1 MEFED
6 TKKFL
11 FVSKALPEDT
21 FAVVRFDGTEGISKL
36 YSFDI
41 TLVSDDPE
49 IDLKEILQNPA
60 TLTILGDHLDL
71 PVHGVLARFEQLH
84 EVKHH
89 FFYRAVL
96 VPRLWLSS
104 LYHENQLFLD
114 RTVPDIIE
122 DILKQT
128 GLTTQDYELRLTKEY
143 PQWEY
148 ICQYRETDYEFI
160 SRWMEREGIYFFFEQ
175 TDDYEKLVITDS
187 FTAHQDIKGDAL
199 IPYAPPTGLVP
210 EEELIQAFIS
220 RQTMLP
226 NKVILKDYNYRKP
239 SLELKAEAIVDP
251 QGRGDVYLYGEHFKE
266 PEQGSALAKIRAEE
280 IACRAN
286 VFHGEG
292 TATNLSSGYLFEL
305 ADHYREGFNR
315 KYLILDIEHEAV
327 QAASFLS
334 GLGED
339 LTEKEQK
346 RTYTNRFTTIPAG
359 VQFRPERTTQKPK
372 IQGTMNAVVDAAG
385 DGKYAELD
393 DQGRYKVILPFDL
406 SGNNDGRAS
415 RWVRMA
421 QPYAGAEY
429 GMHFPLHKGT
439 EVLLTFIDGDPD
451 RPIIA
456 SAVPNPATASPVN
469 TENQSESVIKT
480 GGDNKIRIE
489 DREDSERIIMQSPK
503 VNSFIRI
510 GTPNDPTPVPKNP
523 AITLTNNTISII
535 QDKELPDGWSKY
547 EVNPGFEKDNAVYD
561 GASATAADS
570 STTKIKV
577 PTPSSSEVDRTTPG
591 NYQIKFTVS
600 LFKAS
605 KDPVRETLPL
615 PRAKKDRLP
624 EKWTWKTVD
633 SQDYTISV
641 QVKEKQ
647 EKEYVEDKKKGDGIK
662 IQTDGGIEIYTGK
675 PEASLKNPQDI
686 NIITHATGK
695 ANEGNINIEAN
706 NIGLASRDRSVFA
719 IEGDQISFLGGNSFE
734 FGAGNSVSLTAG
746 TENSFFAGGKFE
758 LGAGSKSDVFVGSS
772 FGVAFG
778 AKYDL
783 FKGDE
788 YEFGNEAWKKHSN
801 KSITIDA
808 EKKIELIGG
817 KLNNSKIT
825 GEEKE
830 LTLQFGQDGE
840 SVADRPYKQL
850 AKHLTINLVV
860 HVLSIIGG
868 ASASSLNFALL
879 DPLFESAGLDELKGA
894 ARGSE
899 AAGAGL
905 AVIVMTG
912 LILLLKK
919 KIVGLDIKKKR
930 KKEILSE
937 ITMNKDGI
945 IIGSKQAEIDIQKGK
960 HITVAANKDLN
971 LIAQNNVNLVSKK
984 SKKVVTKSNF
994 QFLKE
999 LKGKNIWVMK

>member
-6 TKKFL
+6 AKKFS
-11 FVSKALPEDT
+11 FASKALPEDT
-21 FAVVRFDGTEGISKL
+21 FGVVRFNGTEGISKL

-60 TLTILGDHLDL
+60 TLTILGDHSDL

-96 VPRLWLSS
+96 VPRLWLSN
-104 LYHENQLFLD
+104 LYHENQLFLG

-122 DILKQT
+122 DILKQA

-175 TDDYEKLVITDS
+175 TDDFEKLVITDS
-187 FTAHQDIKGDAL
+187 FTAHQDILGDAL

-210 EEELIQAFIS
+210 EQELIQAFIS
-220 RQTMLP
+220 RQKMLP

-239 SLELKAEAIVDP
+239 SLELKAEAEVDP
-251 QGRGDVYLYGEHFKE
+251 KGRGDVYFYGEHFKE

-286 VFHGEG
+286 VFHGES
-292 TATNLSSGYLFEL
+292 TATNLCSGYLFEL

-315 KYLILDIEHEAV
+315 KYLILDIEHEGV

-334 GLGED
+334 GLREE
-339 LTEKEQK
+339 LTEKEQT
-346 RTYTNRFTTIPAG
+346 RTYTNRFMAIPAG

-393 DQGRYKVILPFDL
+393 EMGRYKVILPFDL

-456 SAVPNPATASPVN
+456 SAVPNPATSSPVN
-469 TENQSESVIKT
+469 TDNQSESVIKT

-510 GTPNDPTPVPKNP
+510 GTPNDPIDIDNEGTANEH
-523 AITLTNNTISII
+523 ISI
-535 QDKELPDGWSKY
+535 QTEGDG
-547 EVNPGFEKDNAVYD
+547 
-561 GASATAADS
+561 
-570 STTKIKV
+570 
-577 PTPSSSEVDRTTPG
+577 
-591 NYQIKFTVS
+591 
-600 LFKAS
+600 
-605 KDPVRETLPL
+605 
-615 PRAKKDRLP
+615 
-624 EKWTWKTVD
+624 
-633 SQDYTISV
+633 
-641 QVKEKQ
+641 
-647 EKEYVEDKKKGDGIK
+647 GDGIR
-662 IQTDGGIEIYTGK
+662 IQTNGGIELYTG
-675 PEASLKNPQDI
+675 NPGSTLINAQDI
-686 NIITHATGK
+686 NIMTESKGGV
-695 ANEGNINIEAN
+695 NEGNINIEGYNIDTTCRGNFIDKVDVDSVSIVNGNTYEHVMGNTIETRVGN
-706 NIGLASRDRSVFA
+706 NLNVKLGTETEFNVLSSGLECNFLNAKTEVL
-719 IEGDQISFLGGNSFE
+719 LGGLLFN
-734 FGAGNSVSLTAG
+734 FGI
-746 TENSFFAGGKFE
+746 
-758 LGAGSKSDVFVGSS
+758 
-772 FGVAFG
+772 G
-778 AKYDL
+778 AKYEN
-783 FKGDE
+783 FIGPE
-788 YEFGNEAWKKHSN
+788 YDAGWDDWNKHSN

-808 EKKIELIGG
+808 ETKTDLLGGEANNSLISLSAGSLALRYGKHGKSKADNAWRKGLKWSAINLLLHFGAASLYSGSTCIPEFVEGDTITGTVDAASAGGTTSLTILIGAIAAILLLAFKEKKSAVPVPPPKDNARIELNNKGVSLSALAGNKVSTEAKILRKVIELIIPAGG
-817 KLNNSKIT
+817 TIKL
-825 GEEKE
+825 
-830 LTLQFGQDGE
+830 D
-840 SVADRPYKQL
+840 A
-850 AKHLTINLVV
+850 
-860 HVLSIIGG
+860 
-868 ASASSLNFALL
+868 
-879 DPLFESAGLDELKGA
+879 
-894 ARGSE
+894 
-899 AAGAGL
+899 
-905 AVIVMTG
+905 
-912 LILLLKK
+912 
-919 KIVGLDIKKKR
+919 
-930 KKEILSE
+930 
-937 ITMNKDGI
+937 
-945 IIGSKQAEIDIQKGK
+945 
-960 HITVAANKDLN
+960 
-971 LIAQNNVNLVSKK
+971 SKK
-984 SKKVVTKSNF
+984 GTIKIGNSTFKSTDVSIA
-994 QFLKE
+994 
-999 LKGKNIWVMK
+999 GKNLKVMA

>member
-21 FAVVRFDGTEGISKL
+21 FAVVRFNGTEGISKL

-60 TLTILGDHLDL
+60 TLTILGDHQDL
-71 PVHGVLARFEQLH
+71 PVHGILAQFEQLH

-89 FFYRAVL
+89 YFYRAVL
-96 VPRLWLSS
+96 VPRLWLSN

-122 DILKQT
+122 DILKQA

-175 TDDYEKLVITDS
+175 TEDYEKLVITDS
-187 FTAHQDIKGDAL
+187 FTAHQDIRGDAL
-199 IPYAPPTGLVP
+199 IPYAPPSGLVP

-239 SLELKAEAIVDP
+239 SLELKAEAIVDQ

-266 PEQGSALAKIRAEE
+266 PEQGNALAKIRAEE

-286 VFHGEG
+286 VFHGES
-292 TATNLSSGYLFEL
+292 TATNLSSGYQFEL
-305 ADHYREGFNR
+305 ADHYREGCNR
-315 KYLILDIEHEAV
+315 KYLLLDIEHEAI

-334 GLGED
+334 GLGET
-339 LTEKEQK
+339 LTEKEQT
-346 RTYTNRFTTIPAG
+346 RTYTNRFTAIPAG
-359 VQFRPERTTQKPK
+359 VQFRPERTTPRPR

-393 DQGRYKVILPFDL
+393 DQGRYKIILPFDL
-406 SGNNDGRAS
+406 SGNNEGRAS

-456 SAVPNPATASPVN
+456 SAVPNPATSSPVN

-480 GGDNKIRIE
+480 GGNNKIRIE
-489 DREDSERIIMQSPK
+489 DREGSERIIMQSPK
-503 VNSFIRI
+503 VKSFIRI
-510 GTPNDPTPVPKNP
+510 GTPNDPSEPITVPSE
-523 AITLTNNTISII
+523 IISIV
-535 QDKELPDGWSKY
+535 QNEALPTGWSEDY
-547 EVNPGFEKDNAVYD
+547 SVNPGFEKDDAVLD
-561 GASATAADS
+561 GASATKADKGI
-570 STTKIKV
+570 TKIKV
-577 PTPSSSEVDRTTPG
+577 ETSSSEVDRTNPG
-591 NYQIKFTVS
+591 DYQIKFTVT

-605 KDPVRETLPL
+605 KDPARDTLPG
-615 PRAKKDRLP
+615 AEKDPLP
-624 EKWTWKTVD
+624 ETWTWKTTD
-633 SQDYTISV
+633 S
-641 QVKEKQ
+641 
-647 EKEYVEDKKKGDGIK
+647 KEYNRSVKVTEEQEQNVEKKVMEGDGIK
-662 IQTDGGIEIYTGK
+662 IMTDGGIEIYTG
-675 PEASLKNPQDI
+675 NPGWTLENAQDI
-686 NIITHATGK
+686 NIVTQKDSGLG
-695 ANEGNINIEAN
+695 EGNINLEAN
-706 NIGLASRDRSVFA
+706 HIDITSRGDTADLTLGSSIETTLGNKLGITVGTDSSIIVGGTNEVVLGQKAEFPIGAK
-719 IEGDQISFLGGNSFE
+719 FE
-734 FGAGNSVSLTAG
+734 FGLGK
-746 TENSFFAGGKFE
+746 KFE
-758 LGAGSKSDVFVGSS
+758 TFLGDD
-772 FGVAFG
+772 
-778 AKYDL
+778 YDY
-783 FKGDE
+783 GRQD
-788 YEFGNEAWKKHSN
+788 WKKHSN
-801 KSITIDA
+801 KEIVLDGD
-808 EKKIELIGG
+808 KGIELMGG
-817 KLNNSKIT
+817 EKNNAKIRGTKENLVLAFGEHGDSKADPFFR
-825 GEEKE
+825 E
-830 LTLQFGQDGE
+830 LTKHGLLNLSILGA
-840 SVADRPYKQL
+840 SVSLGFLIPSSHKGKTAG
-850 AKHLTINLVV
+850 
-860 HVLSIIGG
+860 IIGG
-868 ASASSLNFALL
+868 ASGLTIGTIAAAIIAV
-879 DPLFESAGLDELKGA
+879 LFPA
-894 ARGSE
+894 ARKFK
-899 AAGAGL
+899 
-905 AVIVMTG
+905 AVKAIVE
-912 LILLLKK
+912 K
-919 KIVGLDIKKKR
+919 DY
-930 KKEILSE
+930 SE
-937 ITMNKDGI
+937 ITMNEDGI
-945 IIGSKQAEIDIQKGK
+945 LIESERSEVHIQKSK
-960 HITVAANKDLN
+960 DITVAANTDLN

>member
-21 FAVVRFDGTEGISKL
+21 FAVVRFEGNEGISKI

-60 TLTILGDHLDL
+60 TLTILGDHQDL
-71 PVHGVLARFEQLH
+71 PVHGILAQFEQLH

-89 FFYRAVL
+89 YFYRAVL
-96 VPRLWLSS
+96 VPRLWLSN

-122 DILKQT
+122 DILKQA

-175 TDDYEKLVITDS
+175 TEDYEKLVITDS
-187 FTAHQDIKGDAL
+187 FTAHQDIKGDAM
-199 IPYAPPTGLVP
+199 IPYAPPSGLVP

-220 RQTMLP
+220 RQKMLP

-239 SLELKAEAIVDP
+239 SLELKAEAIVDQ
-251 QGRGDVYLYGEHFKE
+251 QGRGDVYLYGEHFKD

-292 TATNLSSGYLFEL
+292 TATNLTSGYQFEL
-305 ADHYREGFNR
+305 VDHYREGFNR
-315 KYLILDIEHEAV
+315 KYLILDIEHEGI

-339 LTEKEQK
+339 LTEKEQT
-346 RTYTNRFTTIPAG
+346 RTYTNRFTAIEAG
-359 VQFRPERTTQKPK
+359 VQFRPERTTPRPR
-372 IQGTMNAVVDAAG
+372 IQGTMNALVDAAG

-393 DQGRYKVILPFDL
+393 DQGRYKIILPFDL

-480 GGDNKIRIE
+480 GGNNKIRIE

-510 GTPNDPTPVPKNP
+510 GTPNDPIAPISVPGD
-523 AITLTNNTISII
+523 II
-535 QDKELPDGWSKY
+535 YIVQNEDLPTGWSDY
-547 EVNPGFEKDNAVYD
+547 SVNPGFVVDPSIYD
-561 GASATAADS
+561 GASATDADRG
-570 STTKIKV
+570 TKKIKV
-577 PTPSSSEVDRTTPG
+577 TYSSSDVHTGTPG
-591 NYQIKFTVS
+591 KYNITFTATEF
-600 LFKAS
+600 LMRQ
-605 KDPVRETLPL
+605 DPISGT
-615 PRAKKDRLP
+615 
-624 EKWTWKTVD
+624 WTWRALTP
-633 SQDYTISV
+633 QTYTRSV
-641 QVKEKQ
+641 HVIEEQ
-647 EKEYVEDKKKGDGIK
+647 EKEFVKDVKEGDGIK
-662 IQTDGGIEIYTGK
+662 IMTDGGIELYTGN
-675 PEASLKNPQDI
+675 PGMQLKKAQDI
-686 NIITHATGK
+686 NIMTDQNGAP
-695 ANEGNINIEAN
+695 EGDINIEAY
-706 NIGLASRDRSVFA
+706 NIDTSCRGSLFESVTDNQASFV
-719 IEGDQISFLGGNSFE
+719 GGNTFE
-734 FGAGNSVSLTAG
+734 TGIGNTLSIKGG
-746 TENSFFAGGKFE
+746 TENSILIGGKLE
-758 LGAGSKSDVFVGSS
+758 AGFLTKMETFVGSS
-772 FGVAFG
+772 FELGLG
-778 AKYDL
+778 AKYEL
-783 FKGDE
+783 FQGAE
-788 YEFGNEAWKKHSN
+788 YDAGFADWKKHSD
-801 KSITIDA
+801 KEISIDA
-808 EKKIELIGG
+808 TNKIEVIGG
-817 KLNNSKIT
+817 KKNNSKIT
-825 GEEKE
+825 GTTASLEIQYGQYGESIADNPKEKFVKYCVPTMLAHLVLSSITFFITSGIDNDRGNKATDAGLGVGTGALAALSGAIALILYLSFKKKKEAVEESMVPDETHSRIYLDKE
-830 LTLQFGQDGE
+830 GLTLSSEGSRIKIEKDGDI
-840 SVADRPYKQL
+840 SL
-850 AKHLTINLVV
+850 IN
-860 HVLSIIGG
+860 
-868 ASASSLNFALL
+868 
-879 DPLFESAGLDELKGA
+879 D
-894 ARGSE
+894 
-899 AAGAGL
+899 
-905 AVIVMTG
+905 
-912 LILLLKK
+912 K
-919 KIVGLDIKKKR
+919 KIRIRTSKDIW
-930 KKEILSE
+930 L
-937 ITMNKDGI
+937 TGNKI
-945 IIGSKQAEIDIQKGK
+945 MA
-960 HITVAANKDLN
+960 H
-971 LIAQNNVNLVSKK
+971 K
-984 SKKVVTKSNF
+984 SATFKT
-994 QFLKE
+994 
-999 LKGKNIWVMK
+999 KNILDKG